1 MSRPGTSPCSDRCR
15 PTFRWIWLYVGNHA
29 VKISNSN
36 TSNTSININAATIA
50 GTGTASEPVNILFG
64 RTASTTYPWF
74 QSAYYDALQVKL
86 NRRFSNGFMMTTS
99 YAFGK
104 SIDYCAYNELGY
116 KNYKG
121 LARYDRR
128 HILTYSA
135 IYELPFGKGKKMA
148 TSGVAKALLGG
159 WQLNGL
165 WTWESG
171 LPLNFSA
178 SSTSLNASG
187 NSQRPNVVAPVQIL
201 GNDGPGKYLV
211 YALVIRQSAGRN
223 HRQCGPQH
231 SAWPAPVQHQRLGL
245 PQVPITERFRLEFRA
260 EAYNV
265 TNTPWFDLPD
275 TTLGDAAFGQI
286 TTAQG
291 NQSVKVN
298 QNRSF
303 QGSLRIVF

>member
-1 MSRPGTSPCSDRCR
+1 
-15 PTFRWIWLYVGNHA
+15 
-29 VKISNSN
+29 
-36 TSNTSININAATIA
+36 
-50 GTGTASEPVNILFG
+50 
-64 RTASTTYPWF
+64 
-74 QSAYYDALQVKL
+74 
-86 NRRFSNGFMMTTS
+86 MMTTS

-104 SIDYCAYNELGY
+104 AMDYGAYNELGY

-128 HILTYSA
+128 HILTFSSTYD
-135 IYELPFGKGKKMA
+135 LPFGAGKRMA

-171 LPLNFSA
+171 LPMNFSA

-187 NSQRPNVVAPVQIL
+187 NSQRPNVSGPVEII
-201 GNDGPGKYLV
+201 GEKGPGKYWFTPTSFSNPV
-211 YALVIRQSAGRN
+211 AGTIGNVGRN
-223 HRQCGPQH
+223 ILHGP
-231 SAWPAPVQHQRLGL
+231 RLFSINGS
-245 PQVPITERFRLEFRA
+245 VFRKFSFGDRVRLEFRA
-260 EAYNV
+260 EAYNA
-265 TNTPWFDLPD
+265 TNTPQFDLPN

-291 NQSVKVN
+291 NQAVKVN
-298 QNRSF
+298 MSRVF

>member
-1 MSRPGTSPCSDRCR
+1 
-15 PTFRWIWLYVGNHA
+15 
-29 VKISNSN
+29 
-36 TSNTSININAATIA
+36 
-50 GTGTASEPVNILFG
+50 
-64 RTASTTYPWF
+64 
-74 QSAYYDALQVKL
+74 
-86 NRRFSNGFMMTTS
+86 MMTTS

-104 SIDYCAYNELGY
+104 SIDYGAYNELGY

-135 IYELPFGKGKKMA
+135 IFDLPFGQGKKMA
-148 TSGVAKALLGG
+148 KSGIAKALLGG

-187 NSQRPNVVAPVQIL
+187 NSQRPNVVGPVRII
-201 GNDGPGKYLV
+201 GDKGPGKYWFTPGAFANPPAGTIGNVGRNILNGPRLFNINGSV
-211 YALVIRQSAGRN
+211 FRRFVIRE
-223 HRQCGPQH
+223 
-231 SAWPAPVQHQRLGL
+231 GL
-245 PQVPITERFRLEFRA
+245 RLEFRA
-260 EAYNV
+260 EAYNA
-265 TNTPWFDLPD
+265 TNTPWFDQPN

-291 NQSVKVN
+291 NQAVKVN